1 MYNDT
6 GCDQTDNLITPE
18 FATKNSFKTKGE
30 WINEFISYKTGV
42 NSEGLG
48 DSDFTKCFGPDQ
60 SGWPTPCS
68 ETDNLS
74 TGLSQR
80 CLTSLFKESGCVPG
94 SSGGLIT
101 PSYAVDNKYKTKKEM
116 LTLFKNINARSDDD
130 SFTKCYGTDR
140 STWPKR
146 SLILGQTSWG
156 QIYFKRSR
164 VPKPGALE
172 TSADLIENQPWVLDT
187 TLYQIYMTSITQLPD
202 GSLYGTN
209 FYGNL
214 CIKSKLGDIWQLDPL
229 IPVKSKF
236 RRVRQLTNPAKT
248 LIAVG
253 RNNSLY
259 KIIRDPNYTGNRTP
273 IAEGWEGH
281 NDTCCVTDI
290 VYSDPRANNP
300 AFPYSILGD
309 GNDWIWRRTG
319 FSKYKSPSY
328 AIKRERFK
336 AFILIPNGTL
346 VRKDGTPQMKL
357 LAIGLD
363 GKLAVQE
370 TSTVDNGPWKTV
382 DYNNIQ
388 LVNIAYIDLD
398 LINNKQKRAI
408 ILEDD

>member
-1 MYNDT
+1 M
-6 GCDQTDNLITPE
+6 
-18 FATKNSFKTKGE
+18 
-30 WINEFISYKTGV
+30 
-42 NSEGLG
+42 
-48 DSDFTKCFGPDQ
+48 
-60 SGWPTPCS
+60 
-68 ETDNLS
+68 
-74 TGLSQR
+74 
-80 CLTSLFKESGCVPG
+80 
-94 SSGGLIT
+94 
-101 PSYAVDNKYKTKKEM
+101 
-116 LTLFKNINARSDDD
+116 
-130 SFTKCYGTDR
+130 
-140 STWPKR
+140 
-146 SLILGQTSWG
+146 
-156 QIYFKRSR
+156 
-164 VPKPGALE
+164 
-172 TSADLIENQPWVLDT
+172 
-187 TLYQIYMTSITQLPD
+187 
-202 GSLYGTN
+202 
-209 FYGNL
+209 
-214 CIKSKLGDIWQLDPL
+214 

-382 DYNNIQ
+382 DYNNIP